1 MLFPFKINVDFLFFY
16 FYKPVYQIINT
27 RHKQHCTFRTIE
39 ETIRIR
45 KTIRCRQLKPYI
57 QLSVFQLFSVPAF
70 IILISKFF

>member
-27 RHKQHCTFRTIE
+27 RCKQHCPFRTIK

-45 KTIRCRQLKPYI
+45 KLYAA
-57 QLSVFQLFSVPAF
+57 VN
-70 IILISKFF
+70 